1 MPERSL
7 KAHKTK
13 AGIVIPQKLL
23 ELMGTTNQITG
34 ELVHGAVGRFNV
46 EKDATDPTN
55 ALASA
60 VNFAISL
67 RDAVHSAVFSLREIE
82 RIRVIF
88 PMVPEASEIAS
99 RLLLVPNSLEFLDD
113 PGSLRSDV
121 QSHTFRKIRIPGFFL
136 EEIVYKPIAGI
147 DSTPT
152 RTLMIV
158 SQDYLDSE

>member
-1 MPERSL
+1 MTLERDL

-13 AGIVIPQKLL
+13 QGIVVPQKLL
-23 ELMGTTNQITG
+23 GLLGTTHQITG
-34 ELVHGAVGRFNV
+34 ELVHRAVGRFNV
-46 EKDATDPTN
+46 ERDAKDPTN

-82 RIRVIF
+82 RVRVIF
-88 PMVPEASEIAS
+88 PTVPEASEIAS
-99 RLLLVPNSLEFLDD
+99 RMLLDPNSAEFSE
-113 PGSLRSDV
+113 PGPLRSDV

-136 EEIVYKPIAGI
+136 EETVYKPIDGI
-147 DSTPT
+147 DHTPT

-158 SQDYLDSE
+158 SQDYLDTE